1 LGAEVR
7 QVVEQAR
14 TEGRRKLLEHEA
26 LKLCE
31 LYGLPVPGYGLARSE
46 EEAVELAERVGY
58 PVVLKVVSPDISHK
72 SDVGGVI
79 LGVRSAEEVRSSYRR
94 ILENV
99 KARAP
104 GSRVY
109 GVLVQRMAK
118 PDLEVIVGGI
128 RDPVFGPV
136 VMFGLGG
143 VFVEVLKDVSFR
155 VAPLS
160 DADVDDMVREVRGY
174 RVLEGFRGSPPRD
187 LDALKKVILGVSRM
201 MVEVGEIAELDLNP
215 VILYPRGEGALIVD
229 ARVILG

>member
-1 LGAEVR
+1 MGAEVR